1 MKTEELSMLT
11 STRRAPR
18 PLIGFTLIELLVVIL
33 IIAILAA
40 LLLPA
45 LSKAKLAATNTHCQS
60 NLKEMMLG
68 CLSYVDDNV
77 GSFFPAYSTAGL
89 WIDELHPYNGNVAKI
104 RFCPSCIKAQTNTA
118 NVPGAADQSWVFDT
132 VADSGSYCFN
142 GWLYQGDAG
151 AIAQYR
157 NDITSNTA
165 SQALFSSES
174 DIVTPSKTP
183 CLQDSVWVDFWPMDY
198 DPPNNNLYASIG
210 SANPPA
216 MSRVV
221 ISRHGPQAASAASR
235 NWDTTKPLPGSI
247 NLSFADGH
255 VEGSPL
261 ELLWNFSWNKSWV
274 VPVPRPGE

>member
-1 MKTEELSMLT
+1 MKTEDLPLPS
-11 STRRAPR
+11 STRRAPE
-18 PLIGFTLIELLVVIL
+18 PPIGFTLIELLVVVL

-45 LSKAKLAATNTHCQS
+45 LSKAKLAATNTKCQS

-89 WIDELHPYNGNVAKI
+89 WIDELNPYNANVSKI
-104 RFCPSCIKAQTNTA
+104 RFCPSCTKLQTSTA
-118 NVPGAADQSWVFDT
+118 YAPGAADQSWVFDT

-142 GWLYQGDAG
+142 GWLYQGDAA

-157 NDITSNTA
+157 TDITSNTA
-165 SQALFSSES
+165 ALALFNSES
-174 DIVTPSKTP
+174 DIVTPAKTP

-198 DPPNNNLYASIG
+198 DQPNNNLYLSIG
-210 SANPPA
+210 DANPPA
-216 MSRVV
+216 IARIV
-221 ISRHGPQAASAASR
+221 IARHGPQPASAAPQ
-235 NWDTTKPLPGSI
+235 NVIIANPLPGSI
-247 NLSFADGH
+247 NLAFADGH

-261 ELLWNFSWNKSWV
+261 EQLWNFNWNKIWV
-274 VPVPRPGE
+274 VPIPRPGE